1 MRERE
6 SKATFFAVLA
16 ILVGFFSALAL
27 ILP

>member
-1 MRERE
+1 MSERE

-16 ILVGFFSALAL
+16 ILVVFFAALVL